1 MGTDKN
7 KKQAKEEPI
16 VKPSDF
22 LRRLIHGDNP
32 EGGGAAT
39 LRNLVVWLFIAL
51 VATFLTIPTDPPSI
65 FDKPLP
71 MPAEI
76 GLK

>member
-1 MGTDKN
+1 MASEGL
-7 KKQAKEEPI
+7 I

-22 LRRLIHGDNP
+22 FRRLITGDHP
-32 EGGGAAT
+32 EGGAAAV
-39 LRNLVVWLFIAL
+39 RNVIVWLFIAL
-51 VATFLTIPTDPPSI
+51 VATFLTVPSDPPSI

-71 MPAEI
+71 MPEI

>member
-1 MGTDKN
+1 M
-7 KKQAKEEPI
+7 
-16 VKPSDF
+16 KPSDIF
-22 LRRLIHGDNP
+22 RRLIHGDNP

-39 LRNLVVWLFIAL
+39 LRNVVVWLFIAL
-51 VATFLTIPTDPPSI
+51 VAMFLTIPSEPPSI

-71 MPAEI
+71 MPAEL